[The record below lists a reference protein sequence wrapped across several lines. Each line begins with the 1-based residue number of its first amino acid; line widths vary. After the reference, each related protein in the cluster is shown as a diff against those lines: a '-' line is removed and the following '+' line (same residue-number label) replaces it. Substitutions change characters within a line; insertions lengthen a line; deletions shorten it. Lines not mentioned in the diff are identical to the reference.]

1 MNSLEDIMDFI
12 KDPVKKLY
20 FRFLL
25 ASFGSA
31 LIGSIYGMVDTA
43 MVGQYHGPDGAA
55 AIAVIAPIWNII
67 YSLGLLAGIG
77 GSVLYAIEQGRG
89 RKSSYFTSAVLLCAA
104 LSLLA
109 WGALWLFEDPILRLM
124 GADDTL
130 LPLCRRYLTAVKLT
144 VPVYPFTQLLSAFL
158 RNDGAPSL
166 ATRSVL
172 FGGIFNVFGD
182 YFFVFVLDMGILG
195 AGIAT
200 AMGALASTA
209 IMLTHFFRK
218 KSTLPWLL
226 PKHLPA
232 EWGKITVNGF
242 SSFFVD
248 IAMGIVTMLFN
259 RQIKLNLGNDAL
271 AVYSVIVS
279 VSTFLQCCCYG
290 IGQAAQPILSQNYGA
305 GRRDRIALVQRYALL
320 TCAVVGVL
328 STAGCLAGPNVL
340 VHVFM
345 SPTQSVLAIAP
356 GIIRVYSLGFLL
368 LPLNV
373 YAAYYFQATLHPG
386 ISFAVSVLR
395 GAAISGGLL
404 GLLPPLLGADTLWA
418 AMPATELVV
427 ALVSIAF
434 MLRIRAKGGQTK
446 VV

>member
-1 MNSLEDIMDFI
+1 MDLI

-43 MVGQYHGPDGAA
+43 MVGQYHGPNGAA
-55 AIAVIAPIWNII
+55 AIAVIAPIWNIV

-89 RKSSYFTSAVLLCAA
+89 RKSGYFTSAVLLCAV
-104 LSLLA
+104 LSALA
-109 WGALWLFEDPILRLM
+109 WAALWVYEEPILRLM
-124 GADDTL
+124 GADADL
-130 LPLCRRYLTAVKLT
+130 LPLCRQYLTAVRLT

-158 RNDGAPSL
+158 RNDGAPGL
-166 ATRSVL
+166 ATRSVV

-182 YFFVFVLDMGILG
+182 YFFVFVLDLGILG

-200 AMGALASTA
+200 AMGAIISTLV
-209 IMLTHFFRK
+209 MLTHFFTK
-218 KSTLPWLL
+218 KSTLPWQLSR
-226 PKHLPA
+226 HFA
-232 EWGKITVNGF
+232 GQWGKIVVTGF

-259 RQIKLNLGNDAL
+259 RQIKHYLGNDAL

-290 IGQAAQPILSQNYGA
+290 IGQAAQPILSQNFGA
-305 GRRDRIALVQRYALL
+305 GRQDRIAQVQRYALL
-320 TCAVVGVL
+320 TCAAAGILSTLGCMAGPGVL
-328 STAGCLAGPNVL
+328 VRI
-340 VHVFM
+340 FM
-345 SPTQSVLAIAP
+345 SPTQAVLAIAP
-356 GIIRVYSLGFLL
+356 AIIRVYALGFLL

-373 YAAYYFQATLHPG
+373 YATYYFQATLHPG
-386 ISFAVSVLR
+386 LSFTVSVLR
-395 GAAISGGLL
+395 GALVSGGLIV
-404 GLLPPLLGADTLWA
+404 LLPLLCGPEALWG
-418 AMPATELVV
+418 AMPVTELAV
-427 ALVSIAF
+427 ALLSVAF
-434 MLRIRAKGGQTK
+434 MLRIRSRNRADAA
-446 VV
+446 

>member
-158 RNDGAPSL
+158 
-166 ATRSVL
+166 
-172 FGGIFNVFGD
+172 
-182 YFFVFVLDMGILG
+182 
-195 AGIAT
+195 
-200 AMGALASTA
+200 
-209 IMLTHFFRK
+209 
-218 KSTLPWLL
+218 
-226 PKHLPA
+226 
-232 EWGKITVNGF
+232 
-242 SSFFVD
+242 
-248 IAMGIVTMLFN
+248 
-259 RQIKLNLGNDAL
+259 
-271 AVYSVIVS
+271 
-279 VSTFLQCCCYG
+279 QCCCYG

-386 ISFAVSVLR
+386 VSFAVSVLR
-395 GAAISGGLL
+395 GAAISGGLIV
-404 GLLPPLLGADTLWA
+404 LLPPLLGADTLWA

-427 ALVSIAF
+427 AMVSIAF
-434 MLRIRAKGGQTK
+434 MLRIRAKGGQAK